1 MRNDEIL
8 ICKCCSDEHQIIF
21 HWWDDEII
29 GGEVYV
35 EVLLNPEWR
44 WYRRI
49 WEAIKYIF
57 GHRSK
62 YGMFDEIILDKNDI
76 PKLEKIIEYL
86 KQTK

>member
-1 MRNDEIL
+1 MENRELL
-8 ICKCCSDEHQIIF
+8 ICKCSSDEHQIIF
-21 HWWDDEII
+21 HWWDDDDD
-29 GGEVYV
+29 GEVYMST
-35 EVLLNPEWR
+35 LLNPEWR